1 MTTSNKQLPE
11 AIAYLNGD
19 FMPLSAAKISPLDRG
34 FLFGD
39 GIYEV
44 IPSYQSRPVGL
55 HLHLARLARGL
66 AAIGIQNP
74 LTPTQWQDLVT
85 QLISQ
90 NQHIALAPAGLGIYL
105 HVSRGADSKRGH
117 AFPQQVS
124 PTLFGFAFAIAPAQ
138 TGDLASTRGVRVH
151 TETDLRWQRCQI
163 KSTALLGNVLHHQ
176 AAVETDCYETIL
188 FNANHE
194 LTEGSSCNVF
204 VVKDGHIATPAL
216 DTQIL
221 PGITR
226 HILLRLLR
234 DEGVSVAE
242 RVVTRA
248 EVLGADEVWLTSSS
262 KELVPVVMI
271 DGQPVGTGEVGSKWA
286 YAQQLFARERFK
298 HFD

>member
-1 MTTSNKQLPE
+1 MTTSNKPLPE

-19 FMPLSAAKISPLDRG
+19 FMPLSAAKISPMDRG

-44 IPSYQSRPVGL
+44 VPSYQGRPVGL
-55 HLHLARLARGL
+55 HLHLARLDRGL
-66 AAIGIQNP
+66 AAIGIKNP
-74 LTPTQWQDLVT
+74 LTSAQWQHLVT
-85 QLISQ
+85 ELISQ

-117 AFPQQVS
+117 AFPQHVS
-124 PTLFGFAFAIAPAQ
+124 PTLFGFAIAPAQ
-138 TGDLASTRGVRVH
+138 TGELASARGVRVH
-151 TETDLRWQRCQI
+151 SETDLRWQRCQI

-176 AAVETDCYETIL
+176 AAIDTDCYETIL

-204 VVKDGHIATPAL
+204 VVKDGHIATPML
-216 DTQIL
+216 DSQIL

-226 HILLRLLR
+226 HILLQLLR

-248 EVLGADEVWLTSSS
+248 EVMGADEVWLTSSS

-271 DGQPVGTGEVGSKWA
+271 DGQQVGTGQVGPQWA

-298 HFD
+298 HFT